1 MKKRKDRT
9 LEAYMKAGA
18 EMRLYKALGTKL
30 AVDISLLIPAAD
42 TDKLLRAMRKI
53 DEVCSNAEDSMFKD
67 YPQIPNEYL
76 DVFYGNMNEKP
87 RNKVDEKVLGL
98 AREAADG
105 LFKGKRD

>member
-67 YPQIPNEYL
+67 YPQISNEYL